1 MLHLSNMPTLNALLF
16 TVNVLEI
23 IEQTLFLRT
32 LTINILCDS
41 FKILRTD

>member
-1 MLHLSNMPTLNALLF
+1 MLHLSNMPTYALLF